1 MEFDEY
7 AQYRETKLHEQ
18 PDFAFNTYL
27 CTIPQ
32 DFDRVNPHWH
42 DQMEVVYIKRGEG
55 VVSVDFNR
63 LEVRAGSIVPVL
75 PGVNLSWQHGDDGT
89 RAARRDS
96 LHRRR
101 LGRAHGVREHNLFA
115 WYARR
120 GDEDEWFRKNV
131 LEPLRDGDFAFER
144 PIPPGTDF
152 YLEAKAALDGAD
164 AACTN
169 RTPGYSL
176 LVKGHL
182 FEFLHALYANRLDRT
197 QTQPRRSADRLK
209 VVLADVKTR
218 YAEKLTV
225 EGAASL
231 AGYSKAHFMRVF
243 KEETGQTFVG
253 YLNDYRLTA
262 ATYFLRETDES
273 IGNIAVS
280 CGFDNGSY
288 FIRRFRARYGKT
300 PSEYRKAAGS

>member
-18 PDFAFNTYL
+18 PDFAYNTYL

-42 DQMEVVYIKRGEG
+42 DQMEVIYIKRGEG

-75 PGVNLSWQHGDDGT
+75 PGEIHSIDGT
-89 RAARRDS
+89 PGGRMEYENIIFS
-96 LHRRR
+96 PGM
-101 LGRAHGVREHNLFA
+101 LGG
-115 WYARR
+115 

-131 LEPLRDGDFAFER
+131 LEPLRNGNLAFER

-152 YLEAKAALDGAD
+152 YLEAKTALDGAD
-164 AACTN
+164 AACTV

>member
-18 PDFAFNTYL
+18 PDFAYNTYL

-75 PGVNLSWQHGDDGT
+75 PGEIHSIEGASDG
-89 RAARRDS
+89 RMEYENIIFS
-96 LHRRR
+96 PGM
-101 LGRAHGVREHNLFA
+101 LGG
-115 WYARR
+115 

-182 FEFLHALYANRLDRT
+182 FEFLHALYANRLDRP

-231 AGYSKAHFMRVF
+231 AGYSEAHFMRVF

-262 ATYFLRETDES
+262 ATYFLRETDEPIS
-273 IGNIAVS
+273 NIAVS

-300 PSEYRKAAGS
+300 PSEYRKAARA

>member
-18 PDFAFNTYL
+18 PDFAYNTYL

-42 DQMEVVYIKRGEG
+42 DQMEVIYIKRGEG

-75 PGVNLSWQHGDDGT
+75 PGEIHSIDGT
-89 RAARRDS
+89 PGGRMEYENIIFS
-96 LHRRR
+96 PGM
-101 LGRAHGVREHNLFA
+101 LGG
-115 WYARR
+115 

-131 LEPLRDGDFAFER
+131 LEPLRNGNLAFER

-152 YLEAKAALDGAD
+152 YLEAKTALDGAD
-164 AACTN
+164 AACTV

-182 FEFLHALYANRLDRT
+182 FEFLHALYVNRLDRPLVE
-197 QTQPRRSADRLK
+197 PRKSADRLK
-209 VVLADVKTR
+209 AVLADVKAR
-218 YAEKLTV
+218 YAERLTV
-225 EGAASL
+225 AEAASL
-231 AGYSKAHFMRVF
+231 AGYSEAHFMRVF

>member
-18 PDFAFNTYL
+18 PDFAYNTYL

-42 DQMEVVYIKRGEG
+42 DQMEVIYIKRGEG

-75 PGVNLSWQHGDDGT
+75 PGEIHSIDGT
-89 RAARRDS
+89 PGGRMEYENIIFS
-96 LHRRR
+96 PGM
-101 LGRAHGVREHNLFA
+101 LGG
-115 WYARR
+115 

-131 LEPLRDGDFAFER
+131 LEPLRNGNLAFER

-152 YLEAKAALDGAD
+152 YLEAKTALDGAD

-231 AGYSKAHFMRVF
+231 AGYSEAHFMRVF

-273 IGNIAVS
+273 ISNIAVS

-300 PSEYRKAAGS
+300 PSEYRKAARV

>member
-18 PDFAFNTYL
+18 PDFAYNTYL

-42 DQMEVVYIKRGEG
+42 DQMEVIYIKRGEG

-75 PGVNLSWQHGDDGT
+75 PGEIHSIDGT
-89 RAARRDS
+89 PGGRMEYENIIFS
-96 LHRRR
+96 PGM
-101 LGRAHGVREHNLFA
+101 LGG
-115 WYARR
+115 

-131 LEPLRDGDFAFER
+131 LEPLRNGNLAFER

-152 YLEAKAALDGAD
+152 YLEAKTALDGAD
-164 AACTN
+164 AACTV

-182 FEFLHALYANRLDRT
+182 FEFLHALYVNRLDRPLV
-197 QTQPRRSADRLK
+197 QPRKSADRLK
-209 VVLADVKTR
+209 AVLADVKAR
-218 YAEKLTV
+218 YAERLTV
-225 EGAASL
+225 AEAASL
-231 AGYSKAHFMRVF
+231 AGYSEAHFMRVF

-262 ATYFLRETDES
+262 ATYFLRETGES

-280 CGFDNGSY
+280 CGFDNESY

-300 PSEYRKAAGS
+300 PSEYRKAARA

>member
-18 PDFAFNTYL
+18 PDFAYNTYL

-42 DQMEVVYIKRGEG
+42 DQMEVIYIKRGEG

-75 PGVNLSWQHGDDGT
+75 PGEIHSIDGT
-89 RAARRDS
+89 PGGRMEYENIIFS
-96 LHRRR
+96 PGM
-101 LGRAHGVREHNLFA
+101 LGG
-115 WYARR
+115 

-231 AGYSKAHFMRVF
+231 AGYSEAHFMRVF

>member
-18 PDFAFNTYL
+18 PDFAYNTYL

-75 PGVNLSWQHGDDGT
+75 PGEIHSIEGASDG
-89 RAARRDS
+89 RMEYENIIFS
-96 LHRRR
+96 PGM
-101 LGRAHGVREHNLFA
+101 LGG
-115 WYARR
+115 

>member
-18 PDFAFNTYL
+18 PDFAYNTYL

-75 PGVNLSWQHGDDGT
+75 PGEIHSIDGT
-89 RAARRDS
+89 PGGRMEYENIIFS
-96 LHRRR
+96 PGM
-101 LGRAHGVREHNLFA
+101 LGG
-115 WYARR
+115 

-131 LEPLRDGDFAFER
+131 LEPLRNGNLAFER

-152 YLEAKAALDGAD
+152 YLEAKTALDGAD

>member
-42 DQMEVVYIKRGEG
+42 DQMEVIYIKRGEG

-75 PGVNLSWQHGDDGT
+75 PGEIHSIDGT
-89 RAARRDS
+89 PGGRMEYENIIFS
-96 LHRRR
+96 PGM
-101 LGRAHGVREHNLFA
+101 LGG
-115 WYARR
+115 

-131 LEPLRDGDFAFER
+131 LEPLRNGNLAFER

-152 YLEAKAALDGAD
+152 YLEAKTALDGAD
-164 AACTN
+164 AACTV

-182 FEFLHALYANRLDRT
+182 FEFLHALYVNRLDRPLVE
-197 QTQPRRSADRLK
+197 PRKSADRLK
-209 VVLADVKTR
+209 AVLADVKAR
-218 YAEKLTV
+218 YAERLTV
-225 EGAASL
+225 AEAASL
-231 AGYSKAHFMRVF
+231 AGYSEAHFMRVF

>member
-18 PDFAFNTYL
+18 PDFAYNTYL

-42 DQMEVVYIKRGEG
+42 DQMEVIYIKRGEG

-75 PGVNLSWQHGDDGT
+75 PGEIHSIDGT
-89 RAARRDS
+89 PGGRMEYENIIFS
-96 LHRRR
+96 PGM
-101 LGRAHGVREHNLFA
+101 LGG
-115 WYARR
+115 

-131 LEPLRDGDFAFER
+131 LEPLRNGNLAFER

-152 YLEAKAALDGAD
+152 YLEAKTALDGAD
-164 AACTN
+164 AACTV

-182 FEFLHALYANRLDRT
+182 FEFLHALYVNRLDR
-197 QTQPRRSADRLK
+197 
-209 VVLADVKTR
+209 
-218 YAEKLTV
+218 
-225 EGAASL
+225 
-231 AGYSKAHFMRVF
+231 
-243 KEETGQTFVG
+243 
-253 YLNDYRLTA
+253 
-262 ATYFLRETDES
+262 
-273 IGNIAVS
+273 
-280 CGFDNGSY
+280 
-288 FIRRFRARYGKT
+288 
-300 PSEYRKAAGS
+300 

>member
-18 PDFAFNTYL
+18 PDFAYNTYL

-42 DQMEVVYIKRGEG
+42 DQMEVIYIKRGEG

-75 PGVNLSWQHGDDGT
+75 PGEIHSIDGT
-89 RAARRDS
+89 PGGRMEYENIIFS
-96 LHRRR
+96 PGM
-101 LGRAHGVREHNLFA
+101 LGG
-115 WYARR
+115 

-131 LEPLRDGDFAFER
+131 LEPLRNGNLAFER

-152 YLEAKAALDGAD
+152 YLEAKTALDGAD
-164 AACTN
+164 AACTV

-182 FEFLHALYANRLDRT
+182 FEFLHALYVNRLDRPLVE
-197 QTQPRRSADRLK
+197 PRKSADRLK
-209 VVLADVKTR
+209 AVLADVKAR
-218 YAEKLTV
+218 YAERLTV
-225 EGAASL
+225 AEAASL
-231 AGYSKAHFMRVF
+231 AGYSEAHFMRVF

-280 CGFDNGSY
+280 CGFDNESY

-300 PSEYRKAAGS
+300 PSEYRKAARA

>member
-18 PDFAFNTYL
+18 PDFAYNTYL

-42 DQMEVVYIKRGEG
+42 DQMEVIYIKRGEG

-63 LEVRAGSIVPVL
+63 LEVSAGSIVPVL
-75 PGVNLSWQHGDDGT
+75 PGEIHSIEGAPDVRMEYENIIFSPGM
-89 RAARRDS
+89 
-96 LHRRR
+96 
-101 LGRAHGVREHNLFA
+101 LGG
-115 WYARR
+115 

-131 LEPLRDGDFAFER
+131 LEPLRNGDLAFER

-164 AACTN
+164 AACTD

-182 FEFLHALYANRLDRT
+182 FEFLHALYANRLDRPPV
-197 QTQPRRSADRLK
+197 QSRRSADRLK
-209 VVLADVKTR
+209 AVLADVKTR

-231 AGYSKAHFMRVF
+231 AGYSEAHFMRVF
-243 KEETGQTFVG
+243 KEETGPTFVG

-262 ATYFLRETDES
+262 ATYFLRETGES

-280 CGFDNGSY
+280 CGFDNESY

-300 PSEYRKAAGS
+300 PSEYRKAARA

>member
-75 PGVNLSWQHGDDGT
+75 PGEIHSIEGASDG
-89 RAARRDS
+89 RMEYENIIFS
-96 LHRRR
+96 PGM
-101 LGRAHGVREHNLFA
+101 LGG
-115 WYARR
+115 

-182 FEFLHALYANRLDRT
+182 LEFLHALYANRLDRT

>member
-18 PDFAFNTYL
+18 PDFAYNTYL

-42 DQMEVVYIKRGEG
+42 DQMEVIYIKRGEG

-75 PGVNLSWQHGDDGT
+75 PGEIHSIDGT
-89 RAARRDS
+89 PGGRMEYENIIFS
-96 LHRRR
+96 PGM
-101 LGRAHGVREHNLFA
+101 LGG
-115 WYARR
+115 

-131 LEPLRDGDFAFER
+131 LEPLRNGNLAFER

-152 YLEAKAALDGAD
+152 YLEAKTALDGAD
-164 AACTN
+164 AACTV

-182 FEFLHALYANRLDRT
+182 FEFLHALYVNRLDRPLVE
-197 QTQPRRSADRLK
+197 PRKSADRLK
-209 VVLADVKTR
+209 AVLADVKAR
-218 YAEKLTV
+218 YAERLTV
-225 EGAASL
+225 AEAASL
-231 AGYSKAHFMRVF
+231 AGYSEAHFMRVF

-262 ATYFLRETDES
+262 ATYFLRETGES

-280 CGFDNGSY
+280 CGFDNESY

-300 PSEYRKAAGS
+300 PSEYRKAARA

>member
-75 PGVNLSWQHGDDGT
+75 PGEIHSIEGASDG
-89 RAARRDS
+89 RMEYENIIFS
-96 LHRRR
+96 PGM
-101 LGRAHGVREHNLFA
+101 LGG
-115 WYARR
+115 

>member
-18 PDFAFNTYL
+18 PDFAYNTYL

-42 DQMEVVYIKRGEG
+42 DQMEVIYIKRGEG

-75 PGVNLSWQHGDDGT
+75 PGEIHSIDGT
-89 RAARRDS
+89 PGGRMEYENIIFS
-96 LHRRR
+96 PGM
-101 LGRAHGVREHNLFA
+101 LGG
-115 WYARR
+115 

-131 LEPLRDGDFAFER
+131 LEPLRNGNLAFER

-152 YLEAKAALDGAD
+152 YLEAKTALDGAD
-164 AACTN
+164 AACTV

-182 FEFLHALYANRLDRT
+182 FEFLHALYVNRLDRPLVE
-197 QTQPRRSADRLK
+197 PRKSADRLK
-209 VVLADVKTR
+209 AVLADVKAR
-218 YAEKLTV
+218 YAERLTV
-225 EGAASL
+225 AEAASL
-231 AGYSKAHFMRVF
+231 AGYSEAHFMRVF

-300 PSEYRKAAGS
+300 PSEYRKAARV

>member
-18 PDFAFNTYL
+18 PDFAYNTYL

-42 DQMEVVYIKRGEG
+42 DQMEVIYIKRGEG

-75 PGVNLSWQHGDDGT
+75 PGEIHSIDGT
-89 RAARRDS
+89 PGGRMEYENIIFS
-96 LHRRR
+96 PGM
-101 LGRAHGVREHNLFA
+101 LGG
-115 WYARR
+115 

-131 LEPLRDGDFAFER
+131 LEPLRNGNLAFER

-152 YLEAKAALDGAD
+152 YLEAKTALDGAD
-164 AACTN
+164 AACTV

-182 FEFLHALYANRLDRT
+182 FEFLHALYVNRLDRPLVE
-197 QTQPRRSADRLK
+197 PRKSADRLK
-209 VVLADVKTR
+209 AVLADVKAR
-218 YAEKLTV
+218 YAERLTV
-225 EGAASL
+225 AEAASL
-231 AGYSKAHFMRVF
+231 AGYSEAHFMRVF

-273 IGNIAVS
+273 ISNIAVS

-300 PSEYRKAAGS
+300 PSEYRKAARV

>member
-18 PDFAFNTYL
+18 PDFAYNTYL

-42 DQMEVVYIKRGEG
+42 DQMEVIYIKRGEG

-75 PGVNLSWQHGDDGT
+75 PGEIHSIDGT
-89 RAARRDS
+89 PGGRMEYENIIFS
-96 LHRRR
+96 PGM
-101 LGRAHGVREHNLFA
+101 LGG
-115 WYARR
+115 

-131 LEPLRDGDFAFER
+131 LEPLRNGNLAFER

-152 YLEAKAALDGAD
+152 YLEAKTALDGAD

>member
-18 PDFAFNTYL
+18 PDFAYNTYL

-42 DQMEVVYIKRGEG
+42 DQMEVIYIKRGEG

-75 PGVNLSWQHGDDGT
+75 PGEIHSIDGT
-89 RAARRDS
+89 PGGRMEYENIIFS
-96 LHRRR
+96 PGM
-101 LGRAHGVREHNLFA
+101 LGG
-115 WYARR
+115 

-131 LEPLRDGDFAFER
+131 LEPLRNGDLAFER

-182 FEFLHALYANRLDRT
+182 FEFLHALYANRLDRP

-231 AGYSKAHFMRVF
+231 AGYSEAHFMRVF

-262 ATYFLRETDES
+262 ATYFLRETGES

>member
-18 PDFAFNTYL
+18 PDFAYNTYL

-42 DQMEVVYIKRGEG
+42 DQMEVIYIKRGEG

-63 LEVRAGSIVPVL
+63 LEVSAGSIVPVL
-75 PGVNLSWQHGDDGT
+75 PGEIHSIEGAPDVRMEYENIIFSPGM
-89 RAARRDS
+89 
-96 LHRRR
+96 
-101 LGRAHGVREHNLFA
+101 LGG
-115 WYARR
+115 

-131 LEPLRDGDFAFER
+131 LEPLRNGDLAFER

-164 AACTN
+164 AACTD

>member
-18 PDFAFNTYL
+18 PDFAYNTYL

-42 DQMEVVYIKRGEG
+42 DQMEVIYIKRGEG

-75 PGVNLSWQHGDDGT
+75 PGEIHSIDGT
-89 RAARRDS
+89 PGGRMEYENIIFS
-96 LHRRR
+96 PGM
-101 LGRAHGVREHNLFA
+101 LGG
-115 WYARR
+115 

-131 LEPLRDGDFAFER
+131 LEPLRNGNLAFER

-152 YLEAKAALDGAD
+152 YLEAKTALDGAD
-164 AACTN
+164 AACTV

-182 FEFLHALYANRLDRT
+182 FEFLHALYVNRLDRPLV
-197 QTQPRRSADRLK
+197 QPRKSADRLK
-209 VVLADVKTR
+209 AVLADVKAR
-218 YAEKLTV
+218 YAERLTV
-225 EGAASL
+225 AEAASL
-231 AGYSKAHFMRVF
+231 AGYSEAHFMRVF

-262 ATYFLRETDES
+262 ATYFLRETGES

-280 CGFDNGSY
+280 CGFDNESY

>member
-18 PDFAFNTYL
+18 PDFAYNTYL

-42 DQMEVVYIKRGEG
+42 DQMEVIYIKRGEG

-75 PGVNLSWQHGDDGT
+75 PGEIHSIDGT
-89 RAARRDS
+89 PGGRMEYENIIFS
-96 LHRRR
+96 PGM
-101 LGRAHGVREHNLFA
+101 LGG
-115 WYARR
+115 

-131 LEPLRDGDFAFER
+131 LEPLRNGNLAFER

-152 YLEAKAALDGAD
+152 YLEAKTALDGAD

-262 ATYFLRETDES
+262 ATYFLRETDEPIS
-273 IGNIAVS
+273 NIAVS

-300 PSEYRKAAGS
+300 PSEYRKAARA

>member
-18 PDFAFNTYL
+18 PDFAYNTYL

-75 PGVNLSWQHGDDGT
+75 PGEIHSIDGT
-89 RAARRDS
+89 PGGRMEYENIIFS
-96 LHRRR
+96 PGM
-101 LGRAHGVREHNLFA
+101 LGG
-115 WYARR
+115 

>member
-18 PDFAFNTYL
+18 PDFAYNTYL

-42 DQMEVVYIKRGEG
+42 DQMEVIYIKRGEG

-75 PGVNLSWQHGDDGT
+75 PGEIHSIDGT
-89 RAARRDS
+89 PGGRMEYENIIFS
-96 LHRRR
+96 PGM
-101 LGRAHGVREHNLFA
+101 LGG
-115 WYARR
+115 

-131 LEPLRDGDFAFER
+131 LEPLRNGNLAFER

-152 YLEAKAALDGAD
+152 YLEAKTALDGAD

-262 ATYFLRETDES
+262 ATYFLRETGES

>member
-18 PDFAFNTYL
+18 PDFAYNTYL

-42 DQMEVVYIKRGEG
+42 DQMEVIYIKRGEG
-55 VVSVDFNR
+55 VVSVDFHR

-75 PGVNLSWQHGDDGT
+75 PGEIHSIDGT
-89 RAARRDS
+89 PGGRMEYENIIFS
-96 LHRRR
+96 PGM
-101 LGRAHGVREHNLFA
+101 LGG
-115 WYARR
+115 

-131 LEPLRDGDFAFER
+131 LEPLRNGNLAFER

-152 YLEAKAALDGAD
+152 YLEAKTALDGAD
-164 AACTN
+164 AACTV

-182 FEFLHALYANRLDRT
+182 FEFLHALYVNRLDRPLVE
-197 QTQPRRSADRLK
+197 PRKSADRLK
-209 VVLADVKTR
+209 AVLADVKAR
-218 YAEKLTV
+218 YAERLTV
-225 EGAASL
+225 AEAASL
-231 AGYSKAHFMRVF
+231 AGYSEAHFMRVF

-262 ATYFLRETDES
+262 ATYFLRETGES

-280 CGFDNGSY
+280 CGFDNESY

-300 PSEYRKAAGS
+300 PSEYRKAARA